1 MARVLE
7 YRYGSPA
14 ASSLDYTA
22 ALPVSLLFWPMKDSS
37 KSIIYALL
45 ACAVWGTVYVAVKIG
60 LNAGLKPLTFAGV
73 RFCAGGAVLLVIAA
87 FMGRLK
93 FTFRD
98 LWVIAL
104 FGIFQTGVQN
114 ALFFTGEEYTNASVS
129 AIFINTAPFFVIL
142 AAPLFFNASRITIPR
157 IAGVI
162 IGFGGVLAASWK
174 YETLHG
180 RYGLGVLLLILSAVT
195 WAGANIAAKKIM
207 AGRDTLTVTGMQM
220 VMGGAPL
227 IALGFRFEGKFM
239 AGVQPFGWAAL
250 GYLVVFATMIPF
262 LAWYKALK
270 LGEVG
275 RVSVFGFTL
284 PVLGVLTG
292 WLVLGEPVSARIIVG
307 MAMVAF
313 GIITVNI

>member
-1 MARVLE
+1 
-7 YRYGSPA
+7 
-14 ASSLDYTA
+14 
-22 ALPVSLLFWPMKDSS
+22 MKDSN
-37 KSIIYALL
+37 KSIVYALS
-45 ACAVWGTVYVAVKIG
+45 ACTVWGTVYVAVKIG

-73 RFCAGGAVLLVIAA
+73 RFFAGGAVLLVIAA

-93 FTFRD
+93 LGWRD
-98 LWVIAL
+98 VWVIAL

-114 ALFFTGEEYTNASVS
+114 ALFFMGEAYTNASVS

-142 AAPLFFNASRITIPR
+142 AAPLFFDASRLTVPR
-157 IAGVI
+157 VAGVLV
-162 IGFGGVLAASWK
+162 GFGGILITSWK
-174 YETLHG
+174 HEALHG
-180 RYGLGVLLLILSAVT
+180 RYGLGVLLLVLSAVT
-195 WAGANIAAKKIM
+195 WAGSNIAAKKIM
-207 AGRDTLTVTGMQM
+207 ARRDTLTVTGMQM

-239 AGVQPFGWAAL
+239 AGVRPFGWAAL
-250 GYLVVFATMIPF
+250 GYLIVFATMIPF

-284 PVLGVLTG
+284 PILGVLTG
-292 WLVLGEPVSARIIVG
+292 WLVLGEPINAKVIVG

>member
-1 MARVLE
+1 
-7 YRYGSPA
+7 
-14 ASSLDYTA
+14 
-22 ALPVSLLFWPMKDSS
+22 MKDSS
-37 KSIIYALL
+37 KSIIYALF

-73 RFCAGGAVLLVIAA
+73 RFFAGGAVLLVLAA
-87 FMGRLK
+87 SMGRLK
-93 FTFRD
+93 LGIRD
-98 LWVIAL
+98 IWVIAL

-114 ALFFTGEEYTNASVS
+114 ALFFMGEEYTNASIS

-142 AAPLFFNASRITIPR
+142 AAPLFFNASRITVPR
-157 IAGVI
+157 IAGVLA
-162 IGFGGVLAASWK
+162 GFGGVLAASWR
-174 YETLHG
+174 YEALRG
-180 RYGLGVLLLILSAVT
+180 RYGLGALLLTLSAVT
-195 WAGANIAAKKIM
+195 WAGSNIAAKKIM
-207 AGRDTLTVTGMQM
+207 ASRDTLTVTGMQM
-220 VMGGAPL
+220 VIGSAPL
-227 IALGFRFEGKFM
+227 IALGFKFEGKFM
-239 AGVQPFGWAAL
+239 AGVQPSGWVAL

-284 PVLGVLTG
+284 PILGVLTG
-292 WLVLGEPVSARIIVG
+292 WLVLGEPLDARIILG